1 MLQATWEVVLAATTQ
16 GLVNG
21 GRAGLFWSFIWTW
34 VLFIPVVLSLAEMSS
49 IAPTSGGQYHWV
61 SEFAPPKHQRFLSYV
76 SGWMATLSWQAST
89 AGGTFILATMIQ
101 GMAVTYHPS
110 YVPKPWHPTLIVF
123 ALSLFEGALNIFAL
137 KYLPMMQQVL
147 AFPHAIGWIVVIGV
161 LAGLAPHANA
171 HQVFLEFSSEG
182 WQPIGLSLMVG
193 QITAVYTMI
202 LSDSAAHV
210 SEEVEMAGKAVPRAM
225 MWSFTL
231 NTIPAF
237 FVLIAY
243 MFALPDLDAALSLD
257 TNPSGFPFIY
267 VFQQCSPNGTIILS
281 IIIMLTFWAGTTA
294 SLTSTSRQ
302 CFAFARDHGLFF
314 NTWLAKVNP
323 KTHVPTN
330 SVLFTMAITML
341 LSLINIGSTV
351 AFNAIIS
358 LQLMALM
365 TTYAI
370 SIGSMFWRRTISGL
384 PWYEGTWTLGRKGS
398 FINGIAFLYCSY
410 LVFWIAWPPAANP
423 TAETMNWAIAMFG
436 GVFIV
441 SLIGFFFN
449 KKYVGPV
456 TLVKEM

>member
-1 MLQATWEVVLAATTQ
+1 MLQATWEVIIAATTQ

-21 GRAGLFWSFIWTW
+21 GRAGVFWSFVWTW
-34 VLFIPVVLSLAEMSS
+34 ILFIPIVLSLAEMSS

-61 SEFAPPKHQRFLSYV
+61 SEFAPPKYQRFLSYV
-76 SGWMATLSWQAST
+76 SGWLSTMSWQAST
-89 AGGTFILATMIQ
+89 AGGTFIFATVIQ

-110 YVPKPWHPTLIVF
+110 YVPQRWHATLIII
-123 ALSLFEGALNIFAL
+123 ALSCVEGALNLFAL
-137 KYLPMMQQVL
+137 EYLPLLQQIL

-161 LAGLAPHANA
+161 MAGLAPHADA
-171 HQVFLEFSSEG
+171 HQVFLEFASEG

-210 SEEVEMAGKAVPRAM
+210 SEEVEMAGAAVPRAM

-243 MFALPDLDAALSLD
+243 MFSLPDLDAALSPD

-267 VFQQCSPNGTIILS
+267 VFQQCSPNGTIVLS
-281 IIIMLTFWAGTTA
+281 VLIMLIFGAGNIA
-294 SLTSTSRQ
+294 SITSTSRQ
-302 CFAFARDHGLFF
+302 SFAFARDHGLFF
-314 NTWLAKVNP
+314 NAWLARVNP
-323 KTHVPTN
+323 RTHVPTN

-341 LSLINIGSTV
+341 LSLINIGSSV

-365 TTYAI
+365 ATYTI
-370 SIGSMFWRRTISGL
+370 SIGSMFWRRTFSGL
-384 PWYEGTWTLGRKGS
+384 PWYEGRWTLGKNGS
-398 FINGIAFLYCSY
+398 WLNGVAFVYCSF
-410 LVFWIAWPPAANP
+410 LIFWIAWPPAANP
-423 TAETMNWAIAMFG
+423 TPETMNWAVAMFG
-436 GVFIV
+436 GVMII
-441 SLIGFFFN
+441 SLVGFAFN
-449 KKYVGPV
+449 KKYEGPV
-456 TLVKEM
+456 VLVKEL